1 MAAGRRKKEFLLCV
15 RNTGCD
21 DLELRKLYERL
32 PDTAAVREGYV
43 RVVDESGEDYL
54 YPESYFVAVALPK
67 EAEQALARRVSARS
81 PNSPL
86 RRTAS
91 SRRR

>member
-1 MAAGRRKKEFLLCV
+1 MAKRKHRFVLCV
-15 RNTGCD
+15 KAGTYKASLEPRKVYRVVE
-21 DLELRKLYERL
+21 DL
-32 PDTAAVREGYV
+32 TAEAKSLL